1 MYTLLPKL
9 LRKDNPEDSDA
20 YKTVEDL
27 NEALTQAES
36 EGIRNIALTGPYGS
50 GKSSVLKT
58 LMHDFNEHRHYLSIS
73 LATLQSDDDLPEAS
87 DDKKEEK
94 RETLNRRIEYSI
106 LQQLIYKEKTSTVP
120 SSRFKRIAH
129 FTKKELI
136 QYAFGVVGFIICFFI
151 TFEPSF
157 ARIESMYDLF
167 DWGPANKWIDLAA
180 LLYVLFCIGFVI
192 RYVIQGYS
200 NSKLNKLNLKDG
212 EIDIKEDTSI
222 FNKHLDEIIYF
233 FRATQY
239 DVVIIEDLDRFKTPD
254 IYLKLREL
262 NQLINESK
270 EIDRHIVFVYAVKDD
285 VFVNQART
293 KFFDYIITI
302 IPVINPSNSKAILK
316 QELLTSGLQEGDIAD
331 DDIAGIAFFI
341 QEMRILRNIVHEFT
355 DYRIKLSKGEQHLDL
370 AKLLAM
376 IVYKNYHPKDFALL
390 HKRDGNVYKCIN
402 RKREFINILINDI
415 ERRKVDLIKAGE
427 KRLQQDNIQIV
438 ELRLLFLYE
447 VANSFSHKR
456 IDSLQ
461 IGNTYRNLSSI
472 ATNVAYFNE
481 LLTYNRISYR
491 YYYYYNS
498 ITEDSEAFDISS
510 RYNNSEY
517 KKRIDDITGESQ
529 KLIQL
534 ELADIEKKLLSI
546 KDLSL
551 AKIISNNCV
560 RESDTF
566 KSLDLSEMMQ
576 VFLIE
581 GYLDEDYYDYISYFY
596 PGLIS
601 PSDRDYLMGI
611 KRLAGI
617 DFTRHIDKIENF
629 VKELRPNNF
638 NYENILNVEIL
649 DFLVE
654 HQHISSLY
662 KDYYSRFCQV
672 IEHNGYNLSFLC
684 SYYTHSTKP
693 ETFFKSYIGNN
704 INDLWNDVCKNE
716 NHEHSLIIECILKF
730 GANLNLQILDWIAS
744 NYNYI
749 REHKDAIGSSRVGFF
764 NKTVKYSTLDSE
776 DKDLIKAIAKN
787 SAYEINPRNLWI
799 VISIVYGDSNIMQ
812 DSISFDYIRNCPDS
826 HITEYLLSEDN
837 LETTFNSLSRTVKD
851 ESIESIDYILHSSL
865 DLEDK
870 RSYLTDQVLKRDNL
884 EGLSEEEQRLAIECN
899 LLKPTWKNIDKA
911 YTIFQNQ
918 ADILSTFINKNV
930 EALREVESAVGIKN
944 EAQLF
949 DLLFG
954 DNKTLSMDAY
964 RSLIGA
970 FECVCEGNQYLSV
983 LDSERF
989 DVLLNND
996 CIPFDSEN
1004 LGVINGTTFLS
1015 RYLIYNSSS
1024 FMSHLDWEYSLS
1036 APTLINL
1043 LQSDKFT
1050 QHEKNLILEKAGASI
1065 ILTNAQLATISS
1077 GVIADTLSDSKF
1089 NIAELRAIIE
1099 LGNNLDANIKL
1110 ATHIISSEELSDEDV
1125 SQILQSLKDDK
1136 FAQLSERHKQ
1146 PKFDRTP
1153 LIEKLLLVLKAK
1165 HYISSI
1171 SGNDDIL
1178 RPNYYKQK

>member
-136 QYAFGVVGFIICFFI
+136 QYAFWVVGFIICFFI
-151 TFEPSF
+151 TFEPPF

-167 DWGPANKWIDLAA
+167 DWGSANKWIDLAA
-180 LLYVLFCIGFVI
+180 LLYMLFCIGFAI

-239 DVVIIEDLDRFKTPD
+239 DVAIIEDLDRFKTAD

-270 EIDRHIVFVYAVKDD
+270 EINRHIVFVYAVKDD
-285 VFVNQART
+285 VFVNEART

-316 QELLTSGLQEGDIAD
+316 RELINAGLKDGDISD

-341 QEMRILRNIVHEFT
+341 QDMRILQNIVHEFT
-355 DYRIKLSKGEQHLDL
+355 DYKNKLSKGEQHLDL

-390 HKRDGNVYKCIN
+390 HKRDGKVYKCISK
-402 RKREFINILINDI
+402 KREFINILTKDI
-415 ERRKVDLIKAGE
+415 ERRKADLLKEKE
-427 KRLQQDNIQIV
+427 KRLQDEHLSIV

-447 VANSFSHKR
+447 IANSLSYKR
-456 IDSLQ
+456 IESILVGGAYQ
-461 IGNTYRNLSSI
+461 NLSSI
-472 ATNVAYFNE
+472 AGTDSLFNE
-481 LLTYNRISYR
+481 LLSYNQVSYR
-491 YYYYYNS
+491 FYYHYNNTTTGSDAINIRERYNS
-498 ITEDSEAFDISS
+498 STF
-510 RYNNSEY
+510 
-517 KKRIDDITGESQ
+517 KQRIDDIIGESRR
-529 KLIQL
+529 LMDT
-534 ELADIEKKLLSI
+534 ELATIEKELISI
-546 KDLSL
+546 KDKSL
-551 AKIISNNCV
+551 AKVISNNCV
-560 RESDTF
+560 RGSDVF
-566 KSLDLSEMMQ
+566 ERLDLSEMMQ

-596 PGLIS
+596 PGMIS
-601 PSDRDYLMGI
+601 PSDRDYLMSI
-611 KRLAGI
+611 KRLTGI

-638 NYENILNVEIL
+638 NTEYILNVEVL

-654 HQHISSLY
+654 NQHISPLY

-693 ETFFKSYIGNN
+693 ETFFKSYIWNN

-716 NHEHSLIIECILKF
+716 NNEHSLIIECILKF
-730 GANLNLQILDWIAS
+730 GANFNLQILDWIAD

-749 REHKDAIGSSRVGFF
+749 KEHKNAIGSSRVGFF
-764 NKTVKYSTLDSE
+764 NKTVKYSTIDSE

-787 SAYEINPRNLWI
+787 SAYEINSRNLWI

-812 DSISFDYIRNCPDS
+812 NSISFDYIRNCPDS

-837 LETTFNSLSRTVKD
+837 LKTTFNSLSGTVKD

-865 DLEDK
+865 DLDDK
-870 RSYLTDQVLKRDNL
+870 RSYLTGQIVKRDNL

-918 ADILSTFINKNV
+918 EDILSTFINKNI
-930 EALREVESAVGIKN
+930 EALSEVESAVEIKN

-954 DNKTLSMDAY
+954 DNNTLSMDAY

-970 FECVCEGNQYLSV
+970 FECVCEGNQFLSE
-983 LDSERF
+983 LDSDRF
-989 DVLLNND
+989 NVLLNNG

-1004 LGVINGTTFLS
+1004 LGIINGTIFLS

-1024 FMSHLDWEYSLS
+1024 FMSHLDWDYSFS
-1036 APTLINL
+1036 TTTLIDL
-1043 LQSDKFT
+1043 LQSNKFT
-1050 QHEKNLILEKAGASI
+1050 QHEKNLILEKAGASS
-1065 ILTNAQLATISS
+1065 ILTNAHLATISS

-1089 NIAELRAIIE
+1089 NIAEIRAIIE
-1099 LGNNLDANIKL
+1099 LSNNLDANIRL
-1110 ATHIISSEELSDEDV
+1110 ATHIIPSEELCDEDV
-1125 SQILQSLKDDK
+1125 SQILRSLKEDK

-1146 PKFDRTP
+1146 PRFDRTP
-1153 LIEKLLLVLKAK
+1153 LMERLFLALKTK

-1178 RPNYYKQK
+1178 RPNYFKQK

>member
-136 QYAFGVVGFIICFFI
+136 QYAFGIVGFIICFFI

-157 ARIESMYDLF
+157 ARIESMYDIF
-167 DWGPANKWIDLAA
+167 NWGQANKWIDLTAV
-180 LLYVLFCIGFVI
+180 LYMLFCFGYVI

-233 FRATQY
+233 FRATPY
-239 DVVIIEDLDRFKTPD
+239 DVVIIEDLDRFETPD

-262 NQLINESK
+262 NQLINESE
-270 EIDRHIVFVYAVKDD
+270 EINRHIVFVYAVKDD
-285 VFVNQART
+285 VFVDQART

-316 QELLTSGLQEGDIAD
+316 QELLASGLKEGDISD

-355 DYRIKLSKGEQHLDL
+355 DYRIKLIKGEQQLDL

-390 HKRDGNVYKCIN
+390 HKRDGNVYKCIS
-402 RKREFINILINDI
+402 KKPDFIRILTKDT
-415 ERRKVDLIKAGE
+415 EQRRDEIIKKGE
-427 KRLQQDNIQIV
+427 KQLRDDKLNIS
-438 ELRLLFLYE
+438 ELRQLFLLD
-447 VANSFSHKR
+447 VSRSFSCKS
-456 IDSLQ
+456 IESIKVGD
-461 IGNTYRNLSSI
+461 TYRDIASI
-472 ATNVAYFNE
+472 ADNDSYFNE
-481 LLTYNRISYR
+481 LLSHKQINYR
-491 YYYYYNS
+491 YYYSYSN
-498 ITEDSEAFDISS
+498 ITSGSDRIDVGEK
-510 RYNNSEY
+510 YNNSTY
-517 KKRIDDITGESQ
+517 KNRIDDITGEARKQ
-529 KLIQL
+529 INL
-534 ELADIEKKLLSI
+534 ELSKIEIELAGL
-546 KDLSL
+546 KDLQL
-551 AKIISNNCV
+551 ANIISNKSV
-560 RESDTF
+560 RESDAF
-566 KSLDLSEMMQ
+566 KNLKLPEMIE

-596 PGLIS
+596 PGMIS
-601 PSDRDYLMGI
+601 PSDREYLMNI
-611 KRLAGI
+611 KRLTGI
-617 DFTRHIDKIENF
+617 DYTHHIDKIENF

-638 NYENILNVEIL
+638 NTENILNVEVL

-654 HQHISSLY
+654 NQHISSLY
-662 KDYYSRFCQV
+662 RDYYLRFIQV
-672 IEHNGYNLSFLC
+672 IENDGFNLSFL
-684 SYYTHSTKP
+684 SAYYTHSNKP
-693 ETFFKSYIGNN
+693 EKFFKSYLGETI
-704 INDLWNDVCKNE
+704 DQLWNHVCENE
-716 NHEHSLIIECILKF
+716 TGEQGLIIECILKY
-730 GANLNLQILDWIAS
+730 GANLNSKILDWIVGR
-744 NYNYI
+744 YQYI
-749 REHKDAIGSSRVGFF
+749 REHKVALGSSRIGFF
-764 NKTVKYSTLDSE
+764 NKTVKYSNLDSE

-837 LETTFNSLSRTVKD
+837 LKTTFNSLSRTVKD
-851 ESIESIDYILHSSL
+851 ESIESIDYILHSLL

-870 RSYLTDQVLKRDNL
+870 RSYLTDQVVKRDNL

-899 LLKPTWKNIDKA
+899 LLKPTWTNIDKA

-918 ADILSTFINKNV
+918 EDILSTFINKNI
-930 EALREVESAVGIKN
+930 EALSKVESAVGIKN

-954 DNKTLSMDAY
+954 DNNTLSMDAY

-970 FECVCEGNQYLSV
+970 FECVCEGNQYLSE
-983 LDSERF
+983 LDSDRF
-989 DVLLNND
+989 DVLLNNG

-1004 LGVINGTTFLS
+1004 LGIINGTIFLS

-1024 FMSHLDWEYSLS
+1024 FMSHLDWDYSFS
-1036 APTLINL
+1036 TTTLINL

-1050 QHEKNLILEKAGASI
+1050 QHEKNLILEKAGASS
-1065 ILTNAQLATISS
+1065 ILTNAHLATISS

-1089 NIAELRAIIE
+1089 NIAEIRAIIE
-1099 LGNNLDANIKL
+1099 LSNNLDANIRL
-1110 ATHIISSEELSDEDV
+1110 ATHIIPSEELCDEDV
-1125 SQILQSLKDDK
+1125 SQILRSLKEDK

-1146 PKFDRTP
+1146 PRFDRTP
-1153 LIEKLLLVLKAK
+1153 LIERLFLALKTK

-1171 SGNDDIL
+1171 SGNDEIL

>member
-27 NEALTQAES
+27 NEALTQAKS

-73 LATLQSDDDLPEAS
+73 LATLQSDDDLPKAS

-94 RETLNRRIEYSI
+94 REILNRRIEYSI

-136 QYAFGVVGFIICFFI
+136 QYSFWVVGFIICFFI

-167 DWGPANKWIDLAA
+167 DWGSANKWIDLAA
-180 LLYVLFCIGFVI
+180 LLYMLFCIGFVI

-239 DVVIIEDLDRFKTPD
+239 DVVIIEDLDRFETPD

-285 VFVNQART
+285 VFVDQART

-316 QELLTSGLQEGDIAD
+316 QELLASGLQEGDIAD

-390 HKRDGNVYKCIN
+390 HKRAGKVYKCISK
-402 RKREFINILINDI
+402 KREFINILTKDI
-415 ERRKVDLIKAGE
+415 EQRKVDLIKAGE
-427 KRLQQDNIQIV
+427 KRLQQDNLQIS

-447 VANSFSHKR
+447 VTNSFSHKR
-456 IDSLQ
+456 IDSIK
-461 IGNTYRNLSSI
+461 IGNTFRSLSSI
-472 ATNVAYFNE
+472 ATNISYFNE
-481 LLTYNRISYR
+481 LLTYDTIR
-491 YYYYYNS
+491 YQYYYNS
-498 ITEDSEAFDISS
+498 TTEDSDAFDIGNS
-510 RYNNSEY
+510 YDNSEF

-529 KLIQL
+529 KSIKA
-534 ELADIEKKLLSI
+534 ELADIDKELRCI

-551 AKIISNNCV
+551 AKIISNNCI
-560 RESDTF
+560 RESDVF
-566 KSLDLSEMMQ
+566 KSLDLSEIMQ

-596 PGLIS
+596 PGMIS
-601 PSDRDYLMGI
+601 PADRDYLMGI
-611 KRLAGI
+611 KRLTEI
-617 DFTRHIDKIENF
+617 DFIRHIDKIENF

-638 NYENILNVEIL
+638 NTEYILNVEVL

-654 HQHISSLY
+654 HKQISPLY

-672 IEHNGYNLSFLC
+672 IELNGYNLSFLC

-693 ETFFKSYIGNN
+693 ETFFKSYIGDH

-716 NHEHSLIIECILKF
+716 NNEHSLIIECILKF

-744 NYNYI
+744 NFKYI
-749 REHKDAIGSSRVGFF
+749 REHKDAIGTSRIGFF
-764 NKTVKYSTLDSE
+764 NKTIKYSTLDSE

-787 SAYEINPRNLWI
+787 SAYEINPRNMWI
-799 VISIVYGDSNIMQ
+799 IISIVYGDSNMMQ
-812 DSISFDYIRNCPDS
+812 DTISFDHIRNCPDS
-826 HITEYLLSEDN
+826 HVTEYLLSEEN
-837 LETTFNSLSRTVKD
+837 LKITFNSLSGTVKD

-870 RSYLTDQVLKRDNL
+870 RNYLTNQIVKRDNL

-911 YTIFQNQ
+911 YTIFQNKE
-918 ADILSTFINKNV
+918 DIISIFINKNI
-930 EALREVESAVGIKN
+930 ESLHEIESAVGIKN

-954 DNKTLSMDAY
+954 DNNTLNMDAY

-970 FECVCEGNQYLSV
+970 FECVCEGNQYLSE
-983 LDSERF
+983 LDSDRF
-989 DVLLNND
+989 DVLLNNG

-1004 LGVINGTTFLS
+1004 LGIINGTIFLS

-1024 FMSHLDWEYSLS
+1024 FMSHLDWDYSFS
-1036 APTLINL
+1036 ATTLINL

-1050 QHEKNLILEKAGASI
+1050 QHEKNLILEKAGASS
-1065 ILTNAQLATISS
+1065 ILSNAHLATISS

-1089 NIAELRAIIE
+1089 NVAEIRAIIE
-1099 LGNNLDANIKL
+1099 LSNNLDANIRL
-1110 ATHIISSEELSDEDV
+1110 ATHIIPSEELCDEDV
-1125 SQILQSLKDDK
+1125 SQILRSLKEHK

-1146 PKFDRTP
+1146 PRFDRTP
-1153 LIEKLLLVLKAK
+1153 LMERLFLALKAK

-1178 RPNYYKQK
+1178 RPNYFKQK

>member
-87 DDKKEEK
+87 DDKTEEK

-136 QYAFGVVGFIICFFI
+136 QYAFWVVGFIICFFI

-167 DWGPANKWIDLAA
+167 DWGLANKWIDLAA
-180 LLYVLFCIGFVI
+180 LLYMLFCIGFVI
-192 RYVIQGYS
+192 RDVIQGYS

-270 EIDRHIVFVYAVKDD
+270 EINRHIVFVYAVKDD
-285 VFVNQART
+285 VFVNEART

-316 QELLTSGLQEGDIAD
+316 RELINAGLKDGDISD

-341 QEMRILRNIVHEFT
+341 QDMRILQNIVHEFT
-355 DYRIKLSKGEQHLDL
+355 DYKNKLSKGEQHLDL

-390 HKRDGNVYKCIN
+390 HKRDGKVYKCISK
-402 RKREFINILINDI
+402 KREFINILTKDI
-415 ERRKVDLIKAGE
+415 EQRKADLLKEKE
-427 KRLQQDNIQIV
+427 KRLQDEHLSIV

-447 VANSFSHKR
+447 VANSLSYKR
-456 IDSLQ
+456 IESILVGGAYQ
-461 IGNTYRNLSSI
+461 SLSSI
-472 ATNVAYFNE
+472 AGTDSLFNE
-481 LLTYNRISYR
+481 LLSYNQVSYR
-491 YYYYYNS
+491 FYYHYNNTTTGSDAINIRERYNS
-498 ITEDSEAFDISS
+498 STF
-510 RYNNSEY
+510 
-517 KKRIDDITGESQ
+517 KQRIDDIIGESRR
-529 KLIQL
+529 LMDTG
-534 ELADIEKKLLSI
+534 LATIEKELISI
-546 KDLSL
+546 KDKSL
-551 AKIISNNCV
+551 AKVISNNCV
-560 RESDTF
+560 RGSDVF
-566 KSLDLSEMMQ
+566 ESLDLSEMMQ

-596 PGLIS
+596 PGMIS
-601 PSDRDYLMGI
+601 PSDRDYLMSI
-611 KRLAGI
+611 KRLTGI

-638 NYENILNVEIL
+638 NTKNILNVEVL

-654 HQHISSLY
+654 NQHISPLY

-716 NHEHSLIIECILKF
+716 NNEHSLIIECILKF
-730 GANLNLQILDWIAS
+730 GANLNLQILDWIAG
-744 NYNYI
+744 NFNYI

-764 NKTVKYSTLDSE
+764 NKTVKYFTLDSE
-776 DKDLIKAIAKN
+776 DKDLIKAIARN
-787 SAYEINPRNLWI
+787 SAYEINTHNLWI
-799 VISIVYGDSNIMQ
+799 VISIVYGDADITQ

-826 HITEYLLSEDN
+826 HVTDFLLSEEN
-837 LETTFNSLSRTVKD
+837 LKKTFKSLSGDVKD
-851 ESIESIDYILHSSL
+851 ESIDSIEFILHSSL

-870 RSYLTDQVLKRDNL
+870 RSYLTDQVIKRDNL
-884 EGLSEEEQRLAIECN
+884 EGLSEEEQRLAIECY

-911 YTIFQNQ
+911 YTIFKNQ
-918 ADILSTFINKNV
+918 EDILSTFINKNI

-954 DNKTLSMDAY
+954 DNNTLSMDGY
-964 RSLIGA
+964 QSLISA
-970 FECVCEGNQYLSV
+970 FECVCEGNQYLSE
-983 LDSERF
+983 LDSDRF

-1036 APTLINL
+1036 ASTLINL

-1050 QHEKNLILEKAGASI
+1050 QHEKSLILEKAGASI

-1077 GVIADTLSDSKF
+1077 VVIADTLSDSKF
-1089 NIAELRAIIE
+1089 KIAELRAIIE
-1099 LGNNLDANIKL
+1099 LSNNLDANIKL
-1110 ATHIISSEELSDEDV
+1110 AIHIIPSEELSDEDV
-1125 SQILQSLKDDK
+1125 SQILRSLKEDK

-1146 PKFDRTP
+1146 PRFDRTP
-1153 LIEKLLLVLKAK
+1153 LIEKLFLVLKAK

>member
-58 LMHDFNEHRHYLSIS
+58 LMHDFNEHRYYLSIS

-120 SSRFKRIAH
+120 SSRFKHIAH

-136 QYAFGVVGFIICFFI
+136 QYAFWVVGFIICFFI

-180 LLYVLFCIGFVI
+180 LIYMLFCIGFVM

-239 DVVIIEDLDRFKTPD
+239 DVVIIEDLDRFKTSE

-270 EIDRHIVFVYAVKDD
+270 EINRHIVFVYAVKDD
-285 VFVNQART
+285 VFVDEART

-316 QELLTSGLQEGDIAD
+316 RELINAGLKDGDISD

-341 QEMRILRNIVHEFT
+341 QDMRILQNIVHEFT
-355 DYRIKLSKGEQHLDL
+355 DYKNKLSKGEQNLDL

-390 HKRDGNVYKCIN
+390 HKRDGNVYKCISK
-402 RKREFINILINDI
+402 KREFIEILTKDLEI
-415 ERRKVDLIKAGE
+415 RRAELIKKGE
-427 KRLQQDNIQIV
+427 KQLRDDKLNIS
-438 ELRLLFLYE
+438 ELRQLFLFDISR
-447 VANSFSHKR
+447 SFSCKS
-456 IDSLQ
+456 IESIKVGD
-461 IGNTYRNLSSI
+461 TYRDIPSI
-472 ATNVAYFNE
+472 ADNDSYFNE
-481 LLTYNRISYR
+481 LLSYKQISYR
-491 YYYYYNS
+491 SYYNYNNTTS
-498 ITEDSEAFDISS
+498 DADRIDIRG
-510 RYNNSEY
+510 RYNNSTY
-517 KKRIDDITGESQ
+517 KKRIDDITGEAQ
-529 KLIQL
+529 KQINL
-534 ELADIEKKLLSI
+534 ELSKIEIELVGLN
-546 KDLSL
+546 DLQL
-551 AKIISNNCV
+551 ANIISNKSV
-560 RESDTF
+560 RESAAF
-566 KSLDLSEMMQ
+566 KNLKLPEMIE

-596 PGLIS
+596 PGMIS
-601 PSDRDYLMGI
+601 PSDRDYLMSI
-611 KRLAGI
+611 KRLTGI
-617 DFTRHIDKIENF
+617 NYTHHIDKIENF

-638 NYENILNVEIL
+638 NTENVLNVEVL

-654 HQHISSLY
+654 NQHISSLY
-662 KDYYSRFCQV
+662 RDYYLRFIQLIV
-672 IEHNGYNLSFLC
+672 NDGFNLSFL
-684 SYYTHSTKP
+684 SAYYTHSNKP
-693 ETFFKSYIGNN
+693 EKFFKLYIGKTLNE
-704 INDLWNDVCKNE
+704 LWNHVCENE
-716 NHEHSLIIECILKF
+716 TEEQGLIIECILKF
-730 GANLNLQILDWIAS
+730 GANLNLQILDWIAG
-744 NYNYI
+744 NFNYI

-764 NKTVKYSTLDSE
+764 NKTVKYFTLDSK

-787 SAYEINPRNLWI
+787 SAYEINTHNLWI
-799 VISIVYGDSNIMQ
+799 VISIVYGDADITQ

-826 HITEYLLSEDN
+826 HVTEFLLSEEN
-837 LETTFNSLSRTVKD
+837 LKTTFKSLSGNVKD
-851 ESIESIDYILHSSL
+851 ESIDSIEFILHSSL

-870 RSYLTDQVLKRDNL
+870 RSYLTDQVIKRDNL

-918 ADILSTFINKNV
+918 EDILSTFINKNI
-930 EALREVESAVGIKN
+930 EALREVEGAVGIKN

-954 DNKTLSMDAY
+954 DNNTLSIDGY
-964 RSLIGA
+964 RSLISA
-970 FECVCEGNQYLSV
+970 FECVCEGNQYLSE
-983 LDSERF
+983 LDSDRF
-989 DVLLNND
+989 DVLLNNG

-1004 LGVINGTTFLS
+1004 LGIINGTIFLS

-1024 FMSHLDWEYSLS
+1024 FMNHLDWDYSFS
-1036 APTLINL
+1036 VTNLINL

-1050 QHEKNLILEKAGASI
+1050 QTEKILILEKVGISL
-1065 ILTNAQLATISS
+1065 ILTNAELTTISS
-1077 GVIADTLSDSKF
+1077 GVIADALSNSKF

-1099 LGNNLDANIKL
+1099 FSNNLEANITL
-1110 ATHIISSEELSDEDV
+1110 ATHIIPSEELNDEDV
-1125 SQILQSLKDDK
+1125 SQILRSLKEDK
-1136 FAQLSERHKQ
+1136 FVQLSERHKQ

-1153 LIEKLLLVLKAK
+1153 LIERLFHVLKAK

-1178 RPNYYKQK
+1178 RPNYYRQK

>member
-136 QYAFGVVGFIICFFI
+136 QYAFWVVGFIICFFI
-151 TFEPSF
+151 TFEPPF

-167 DWGPANKWIDLAA
+167 DWGSANKWIDLAA
-180 LLYVLFCIGFVI
+180 LLYMLFCIGFAI

-239 DVVIIEDLDRFKTPD
+239 DVAIIEDLDRFKTPD

-270 EIDRHIVFVYAVKDD
+270 EINRHIVFVYAVKDD
-285 VFVNQART
+285 VFVNEART

-316 QELLTSGLQEGDIAD
+316 RELINAGLKDGDISD

-341 QEMRILRNIVHEFT
+341 QDMRILQNIVHEFT
-355 DYRIKLSKGEQHLDL
+355 DYKNKLSKGEQHLDL

-390 HKRDGNVYKCIN
+390 HKRDGKVYKCISK
-402 RKREFINILINDI
+402 KREFINILTKDI

-427 KRLQQDNIQIV
+427 KRLQQDNLQIS

-447 VANSFSHKR
+447 VTNSFSHKR
-456 IDSLQ
+456 IDSIK
-461 IGNTYRNLSSI
+461 IGNIYRSLSSI
-472 ATNVAYFNE
+472 ATNISYFNE
-481 LLTYNRISYR
+481 LLTYNTISYQ
-491 YYYYYNS
+491 YYYYSNS
-498 ITEDSEAFDISS
+498 TTADSETFDIGNS
-510 RYNNSEY
+510 YNNSEF

-529 KLIQL
+529 KSIKA
-534 ELADIEKKLLSI
+534 ELADIDNELLSI
-546 KDLSL
+546 RDLSL
-551 AKIISNNCV
+551 AKILSNNRI
-560 RESDTF
+560 RESEVF
-566 KSLDLSEMMQ
+566 KSLDLSEIMQ

-596 PGLIS
+596 PGMIS
-601 PSDRDYLMGI
+601 PADRDYLMGI
-611 KRLAGI
+611 KRLTEI

-638 NYENILNVEIL
+638 NTENVLNVEVL

-654 HQHISSLY
+654 NQHISSLY
-662 KDYYSRFCQV
+662 RDYYLRFIQV
-672 IEHNGYNLSFLC
+672 IENDGFNLSFL
-684 SYYTHSTKP
+684 SAYYTHSNKP
-693 ETFFKSYIGNN
+693 EKFFKSYLGEI
-704 INDLWNDVCKNE
+704 IDELWNHVCENE
-716 NHEHSLIIECILKF
+716 TGEQGLIIECILKY
-730 GANLNLQILDWIAS
+730 GANLNSKILDWLVGG
-744 NYNYI
+744 YQYI
-749 REHKDAIGSSRVGFF
+749 REHKAALGSSRIGFF
-764 NKTVKYSTLDSE
+764 NKTVKYSNLDSE

-837 LETTFNSLSRTVKD
+837 LKTTFNSLSGTVKD

-865 DLEDK
+865 DLDDK
-870 RSYLTDQVLKRDNL
+870 RSYLTGQIVKRDNL

-918 ADILSTFINKNV
+918 EDILSTFINKNI
-930 EALREVESAVGIKN
+930 EALGEVESAVGIKN

-954 DNKTLSMDAY
+954 DNNTLSMDAY

-970 FECVCEGNQYLSV
+970 FECVCEGNQYLSE
-983 LDSERF
+983 LDSDRF
-989 DVLLNND
+989 DVLLNNG

-1004 LGVINGTTFLS
+1004 LGIISGTIFLS

-1024 FMSHLDWEYSLS
+1024 FMSHLDWDYSFS
-1036 APTLINL
+1036 TTTLIDL

-1050 QHEKNLILEKAGASI
+1050 QHEKNMILEKAGSSS
-1065 ILTNAQLATISS
+1065 ILTNAHLATISS

-1089 NIAELRAIIE
+1089 NIAEIRAIIE
-1099 LGNNLDANIKL
+1099 LSNNLDANIRL
-1110 ATHIISSEELSDEDV
+1110 ATHIIPSEELCDEDV
-1125 SQILQSLKDDK
+1125 SQILRSLKEDK

-1146 PKFDRTP
+1146 PRFDRTP
-1153 LIEKLLLVLKAK
+1153 LMERLFLALKTK

>member
-9 LRKDNPEDSDA
+9 LRKDNPDDADA

-27 NEALTQAES
+27 NEALTQAKS

-58 LMHDFNEHRHYLSIS
+58 LMHDFNENRHYLSIS
-73 LATLQSDDDLPEAS
+73 LATLQSDDDLPKAS

-106 LQQLIYKEKTSTVP
+106 LQQLIYKEKTSSVP

-136 QYAFGVVGFIICFFI
+136 QYAFLVVGFIICFFI

-180 LLYVLFCIGFVI
+180 LLYMLFCIGFVI

-239 DVVIIEDLDRFKTPD
+239 DVAIIEDLDRFETPD

-285 VFVNQART
+285 VFVDQART

-316 QELLTSGLQEGDIAD
+316 QELLASGLQEGDIAD

-355 DYRIKLSKGEQHLDL
+355 DYRIKLSKGEQHLNL

-390 HKRDGNVYKCIN
+390 HKRDGKVYKCISK
-402 RKREFINILINDI
+402 KREFINILTKDI
-415 ERRKVDLIKAGE
+415 EQRKTDLLKEKE
-427 KRLQQDNIQIV
+427 KRLQDEHLSIV

-447 VANSFSHKR
+447 IANSLSYKR
-456 IDSLQ
+456 IESILVGGAYQ
-461 IGNTYRNLSSI
+461 SLSSI
-472 ATNVAYFNE
+472 AGTDSLFNE
-481 LLTYNRISYR
+481 LLSYNQVSYR
-491 YYYYYNS
+491 FYYHYNNTTTGSDAINIRERYNS
-498 ITEDSEAFDISS
+498 STF
-510 RYNNSEY
+510 
-517 KKRIDDITGESQ
+517 KQRIDDIIGESR
-529 KLIQL
+529 KLMDTG
-534 ELADIEKKLLSI
+534 LATIEKELISI
-546 KDLSL
+546 KDKSL
-551 AKIISNNCV
+551 AKVVSNNCV
-560 RESDTF
+560 RGSDVF
-566 KSLDLSEMMQ
+566 ESLDLSEMMQ

-596 PGLIS
+596 PGMIS
-601 PSDRDYLMGI
+601 PSDRDYLMSI
-611 KRLAGI
+611 KRLTGI

-638 NYENILNVEIL
+638 NTKNILNVEVL

-654 HQHISSLY
+654 NQHISSLY
-662 KDYYSRFCQV
+662 RDYYLRFIQV
-672 IEHNGYNLSFLC
+672 IENDGFNLSFL
-684 SYYTHSTKP
+684 SAYYTHSNTP
-693 ETFFKSYIGNN
+693 EKFFKSYLGKTI
-704 INDLWNDVCKNE
+704 DELWNHVCENE
-716 NHEHSLIIECILKF
+716 TGEQGLIIECILKY
-730 GANLNLQILDWIAS
+730 GANLNSKILDWIVGS
-744 NYNYI
+744 YQYI
-749 REHKDAIGSSRVGFF
+749 REHKVALGPSRIGFF
-764 NKTVKYSTLDSE
+764 NKTVKYSNLDSE

-837 LETTFNSLSRTVKD
+837 LKTTFNSLSGTVKD
-851 ESIESIDYILHSSL
+851 ESIESINYILHSPL

-870 RSYLTDQVLKRDNL
+870 RSYLTDQVVKRDNL
-884 EGLSEEEQRLAIECN
+884 EGLSEDEQRLAIECN
-899 LLKPTWKNIDKA
+899 LLKPTWMNIDKA

-918 ADILSTFINKNV
+918 EDILSTFINNNI
-930 EALREVESAVGIKN
+930 EALSEVESAVGIKN
-944 EAQLF
+944 EAPLF

-954 DNKTLSMDAY
+954 NNKTLSMDAY

-970 FECVCEGNQYLSV
+970 FECVCEGNQFLSV

-989 DVLLNND
+989 DVLLNNE

-1099 LGNNLDANIKL
+1099 LSNNLDANIKL
-1110 ATHIISSEELSDEDV
+1110 ATHIIPSEELRDEDV
-1125 SQILQSLKDDK
+1125 SQILRSLKEDK

-1146 PKFDRTP
+1146 PRFDRTP
-1153 LIEKLLLVLKAK
+1153 LIEKLFLVLKAK